1 MPALSDNKAI
11 KEFKKKINGKVIQPE
26 DEGYTPARKIWNG
39 VIDKK
44 PGLIVECTGSADV
57 VAAVNFARDNN
68 LPVAV
73 RGGGHNVAG
82 NSLCDDGIVID
93 LSNMRSVQVD
103 PEKQIVRVEGGAKL
117 GDVDEETQKYGLAVP
132 VGVVSATGIG
142 GLSLHGGM
150 GFLTR
155 KYGLTSDNILSADIV
170 TADGQVVTADDK
182 NNSDLI
188 WALRGGG
195 GSFGVVTSFEF
206 KAHTVGPDVW
216 MLICMYPLSEA
227 KQVVKSW
234 RDFMTTA
241 PDEFSSIAIY
251 WSAPHDEP
259 VPKEH
264 QGAPVI
270 VLAGCW
276 CGPIDKGESF
286 LKPLREITKPVADLS
301 GPMPYLTAQKL
312 FDPEY
317 PNGRRYYWKSIYMN
331 TLNDEAIDMLSG
343 YAANRPSAISSIDVW
358 ALGGAVTR
366 VKPDHGAYF
375 KRNEPYLLG
384 IEANWDDPNADQQNI
399 NWTRQLCKDAE
410 RFSPGGM
417 YYNFPG
423 FLEEGDDLLKKSFGA
438 NYERLIQV
446 KEKYDPNNLFQFNL
460 KIKGK

>member
-1 MPALSDNKAI
+1 MTTFINNLAI
-11 KEFKKKINGKVIQPE
+11 EEFKKKIQGKVIQPG
-26 DEGYTPARKIWNG
+26 DEEYNSARKIWNG

-44 PGLIVECTGSADV
+44 PGVIVQCKGKEDV
-57 VAAVNFARDNN
+57 IACVNFARNN
-68 LPVAV
+68 KIPVSV

-103 PEKQIVRVEGGAKL
+103 PEKQTALVEGGAKL
-117 GDVDEETQKYGLAVP
+117 GDVDEETQKFGLAVP
-132 VGVVSATGIG
+132 VGVVSATGIA

-155 KYGLTSDNILSADIV
+155 KYGLTSDNILSAEVV
-170 TADGQVVTADDK
+170 TADGQVVNTDE
-182 NNSDLI
+182 NNNIDLL

-195 GSFGVVTSFEF
+195 GSFGVVTSFKF
-206 KAHTVGPDVW
+206 KAYTVGPDVW

-227 KQVVKSW
+227 ERVVKSW
-234 RDFMTTA
+234 RNFMTSA

-286 LKPLREITKPVADLS
+286 LKPLREITRPVADLS

-331 TLNDEAIDMLSG
+331 SLNEDAIDMLSS

-366 VKPDHGAYF
+366 VNSGYGAYF
-375 KRNEPYLLG
+375 KRDEPYLLG
-384 IEANWDDPNADQQNI
+384 IEGNWDDPNADQQNI
-399 NWTRQLCKDAE
+399 NWTRRLFKDAE
-410 RFSPGGM
+410 SFSSGGM
-417 YYNFPG
+417 YFNFPG
-423 FLEEGDDLLKKSFGA
+423 FLEEGDELLKKSFGE
-438 NYERLIQV
+438 NYERLKQV
-446 KEKYDPNNLFQFNL
+446 KQKYDPHNLFQFNL